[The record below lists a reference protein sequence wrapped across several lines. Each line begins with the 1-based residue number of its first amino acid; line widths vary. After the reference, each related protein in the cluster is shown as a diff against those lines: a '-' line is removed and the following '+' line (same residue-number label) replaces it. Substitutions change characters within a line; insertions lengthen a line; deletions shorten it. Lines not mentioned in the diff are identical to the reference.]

1 MAFRR
6 VFGKWPDLLW
16 GFITELSRIFGSFL
30 YNDFRRAEG
39 LLRGDAP
46 GSVSGRQASG
56 SLPSSFEFW
65 GFYEKSVNQCFDLIY
80 NQRLSYER
88 MLEQHF
94 GEPAV

>member
-1 MAFRR
+1 MAFLRGH
-6 VFGKWPDLLW
+6 GKWPDLLW
-16 GFITELSRIFGSFL
+16 CFITELSRIFGSFL

-39 LLRGDAP
+39 HLRGDAP
-46 GSVSGRQASG
+46 G
-56 SLPSSFEFW
+56 SLPSSFEFR

>member
-1 MAFRR
+1 M
-6 VFGKWPDLLW
+6 WC
-16 GFITELSRIFGSFL
+16 FITELSRIFGSFF

-39 LLRGDAP
+39 LLRDGAP
-46 GSVSGRQASG
+46 GYFPWRETPG
-56 SLPSSFEFW
+56 SLPSSFEFR